1 MIRRLFEQMNC
12 DYIVIDTAGVG
23 LGVFDNLVKD
33 MTDDV
38 TGEFYP
44 AFTCINDSEMAAH
57 YKGSSTNPAKVI
69 YSVKAS
75 AKWNSQCAYSLR
87 DCIRRGKMRLL
98 LDEDE
103 FNEKYENEKAYSEL
117 SAEDKLTIKMPFIQT
132 SLLIT
137 ELVNL
142 EYTTVGS
149 EIKIKETGTNRK
161 DRYSSLSYANQIANE
176 LERKLSKPK
185 LSDNSF
191 RLRLRSPKCMQI
203 GR

>member
-1 MIRRLFEQMNC
+1 
-12 DYIVIDTAGVG
+12 
-23 LGVFDNLVKD
+23 
-33 MTDDV
+33 
-38 TGEFYP
+38 
-44 AFTCINDSEMAAH
+44 MAAH

-98 LDEDE
+98 MDEDE
-103 FNEKYENEKAYSEL
+103 FNERYENEKAYSEL
-117 SAEDKLTIKMPFIQT
+117 SAEDKLTVKMPFIQT

-176 LERKLSKPK
+176 LERKLCKPK

>member
-1 MIRRLFEQMNC
+1 
-12 DYIVIDTAGVG
+12 
-23 LGVFDNLVKD
+23 
-33 MTDDV
+33 
-38 TGEFYP
+38 
-44 AFTCINDSEMAAH
+44 MAAH